1 MEFLIL
7 VWLIIINYQ
16 GTLQKLFGGFCP
28 KMVGGWGVVQKYYFK
43 SCYIYFQ
50 PFLAHF
56 GQLFVQEH
64 HLLHLWVKFF
74 RGQSG
79 GLSVKGG
86 RRARQFFYLGFYFVT
101 FHRIFEDIHFRALL
115 GHIIEVK

>member
-1 MEFLIL
+1 
-7 VWLIIINYQ
+7 
-16 GTLQKLFGGFCP
+16 
-28 KMVGGWGVVQKYYFK
+28 MVGGWGVVQKYYFK

-79 GLSVKGG
+79 GLAVKGG
-86 RRARQFFYLGFYFVT
+86 GAPIFLPWILFLSLFIAF
-101 FHRIFEDIHFRALL
+101 FEDIHFRAFL
-115 GHIIEVK
+115 GQIIEEK

>member
-1 MEFLIL
+1 
-7 VWLIIINYQ
+7 
-16 GTLQKLFGGFCP
+16 
-28 KMVGGWGVVQKYYFK
+28 MVGGWGVVQKYYFK

-86 RRARQFFYLGFYFVT
+86 GGANFFTLDFIFVT
-101 FHRIFEDIHFRALL
+101 FHRIF
-115 GHIIEVK
+115 